1 MTIDFEAGA
10 PVAVDGEKMKASK
23 IIEKLNQLGG
33 ANGIGIIDIR
43 AMYGIGA
50 VAQSKSIDLVIHME
64 KWVEG
69 KEYDRL
75 GLNDEYI
82 TILGVKVP
90 SQTMP
95 VRPGRNL
102 AIIIEVAQ
110 PVHEEARF
118 QRRAGA

>member
-1 MTIDFEAGA
+1 MEIR
-10 PVAVDGEKMKASK
+10 
-23 IIEKLNQLGG
+23 
-33 ANGIGIIDIR
+33 GIGIIDIR

-75 GLNDEYI
+75 GLNDELHHDSWRES
-82 TILGVKVP
+82 TQPDHAGAA
-90 SQTMP
+90 
-95 VRPGRNL
+95 G
-102 AIIIEVAQ
+102 AQ
-110 PVHEEARF
+110 PRHHHRGGGAQLVHEEARF